1 MAMGDGNGNG
11 SSDGGRD
18 ILLAGAP
25 RSGATL
31 AARLLSTVPGVVAL
45 NEPQVPG
52 LT

>member
-1 MAMGDGNGNG
+1 MGGSNGNG
-11 SSDGGRD
+11 ATGRD
-18 ILLAGAP
+18 ILLVGPP

-31 AARLLSTVPGVVAL
+31 ACRLLASLDATVAL

>member
-1 MAMGDGNGNG
+1 MGQGIGEA
-11 SSDGGRD
+11 GRD

-31 AARLLSTVPGVVAL
+31 AARLLSMLPATVAL